1 MAFLCR
7 LHDCLYAVRAA
18 DVARIQ
24 ANLVH
29 AGLDRRQR
37 ETVVKMNVRDHRQRR
52 AGADFAQRLRRLH
65 IRHGTA
71 NNVAARVRQCANL
84 RQSSL
89 RVARVR
95 VGHGLHRDG
104 RAAANQYVPYLDLL
118 CYFHSSNLS
127 QMENGEW
134 RIVVS
139 RYAPHIH
146 FPFSIL
152 NSQLLRIKM
161 RSTSCP
167 VTYTISISSSMSP
180 AACT

>member
-1 MAFLCR
+1 MIERALDHRFRCRAAEFLEDVLLHRAGVYADADRQTACLCR
-7 LHDCLYAVRAA
+7 LHDRLYTVCAA

-37 ETVVKMNVRDHRQRR
+37 ETVVKVDVRHHRQRR
-52 AGADFAQRLRRLH
+52 VRADFAQRLRRLH

-89 RVARVR
+89 RVARIR

-127 QMENGEW
+127 QMENGE
-134 RIVVS
+134 
-139 RYAPHIH
+139 
-146 FPFSIL
+146 
-152 NSQLLRIKM
+152 
-161 RSTSCP
+161 
-167 VTYTISISSSMSP
+167 
-180 AACT
+180 